1 MWPLVFYATTTTAVT
16 LRISFFNEIRFLF
29 TNGLCHHRLRMWV
42 WGRRGNSING
52 ISESA
57 PNDRQLTRWE
67 FGDRRAT
74 PTQSLSVTQTD
85 HSFKLNAQTNC
96 RVSTMWSLVI
106 THLRTFEFEWTK
118 PGKKRFLAPAA
129 KSSLSIRFFLF
140 SFSLRWLPPQFIA
153 NWLQS
158 ANTKQLTAST
168 HLPEWQINNSTKT
181 NRQKTEKKFW
191 KYFRSTLLVFLCGYT
206 HLFRVLGFGG
216 G

>member
-57 PNDRQLTRWE
+57 PNNRQLTRWE
-67 FGDRRAT
+67 FGNRRAT

-85 HSFKLNAQTNC
+85 HSFKSNEQTNC

-106 THLRTFEFEWTK
+106 THLRTFKFEWR
-118 PGKKRFLAPAA
+118 KKRILAPAA
-129 KSSLSIRFFLF
+129 KLSLSIRFF
-140 SFSLRWLPPQFIA
+140 SFFVLVALAPTTIYSKLTSVGKHKTAHSFDTFAKMTNKQFD
-153 NWLQS
+153 
-158 ANTKQLTAST
+158 
-168 HLPEWQINNSTKT
+168 
-181 NRQKTEKKFW
+181 
-191 KYFRSTLLVFLCGYT
+191 
-206 HLFRVLGFGG
+206 
-216 G
+216 